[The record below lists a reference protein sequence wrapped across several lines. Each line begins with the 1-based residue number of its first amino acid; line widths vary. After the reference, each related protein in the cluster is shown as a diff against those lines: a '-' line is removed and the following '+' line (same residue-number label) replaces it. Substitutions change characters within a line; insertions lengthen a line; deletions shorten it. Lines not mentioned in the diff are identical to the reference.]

1 MDNSLATMI
10 LAMLGVYSAIL
21 IIWYVLIVI
30 AYWKVFSKAG
40 EAGWKS
46 LIPFYNVYTEF
57 KICWKNQNMF
67 WIYLACVIASAVLG
81 QISGFV
87 AILGS
92 VAGICAL
99 VVTVLLNIRMAKAFG
114 RGTGFAVGLLFLT
127 PIFMMILGFGSSQY
141 LGPQD

>member
-1 MDNSLATMI
+1 MDNSVAAMVLAI
-10 LAMLGVYSAIL
+10 LGVYSAIV
-21 IIWYVLIVI
+21 IVWYLLVVI

-46 LIPFYNVYTEF
+46 LIPVYNVYIEF
-57 KICWKNQNMF
+57 KLAWKNTNMF
-67 WIYLACVIASAVLG
+67 WIYLACALASAVLG

-87 AILGS
+87 AILGA
-92 VAGICAL
+92 VAGIVVL
-99 VVTVLLNIRMAKAFG
+99 VITVLLNIRMAKAFG
-114 RGTGFAVGLLFLT
+114 RGTGFAIGLLFLT